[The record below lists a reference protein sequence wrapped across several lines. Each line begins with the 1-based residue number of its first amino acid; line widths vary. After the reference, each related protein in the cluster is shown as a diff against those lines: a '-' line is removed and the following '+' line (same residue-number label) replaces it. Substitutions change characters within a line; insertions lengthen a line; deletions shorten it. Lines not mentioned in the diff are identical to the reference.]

1 VTHTRHPVIIV
12 GAGPAGAA
20 LALLLAERGIPVT
33 LLERHVD
40 FDREFRGEGLQK
52 SGLTCLEQ
60 MGLADE
66 LERLPHCRMRG
77 VRFAVGRTVVRLDA
91 QALGADDVRLVSQPP
106 LLDML
111 TRKAAAHAGFSL
123 RMGVRARALVH
134 QGDRVVGVQVEHEG
148 GSEELPAALVIGTD
162 GRSSIVRKR
171 AGIEL
176 QSIDQEF
183 DILWARG
190 DLGDFLP
197 DNGTAHTDI
206 LRDGGVA
213 VVFPSPLGGQQ
224 VGVVIEKGGFRH
236 LREQGE
242 ERGLTW
248 LAERCSPGLSS
259 ALTHAPRMGRP
270 VLLDV
275 ICGRAT
281 RWTCPGLLLLG
292 DAAHP
297 MSPVGGQGINMALR
311 DAIVAANHLV
321 PALRGRPDPAALDA
335 ATARIEAERLPEI
348 IVAQRLQT
356 REGRNLR
363 RRGPIALAV
372 LPYLIRLAP
381 ALQWIFRRRRR
392 LRQGFVPVELQV

>member
-1 VTHTRHPVIIV
+1 
-12 GAGPAGAA
+12 
-20 LALLLAERGIPVT
+20 
-33 LLERHVD
+33 
-40 FDREFRGEGLQK
+40 
-52 SGLTCLEQ
+52 

-66 LERLPHCRMRG
+66 LERLPHCRIRG

-91 QALGADDVRLVSQPP
+91 QALGADDIRLVSQPP

-111 TRKAAAHAGFSL
+111 TRKAAVHAGFSL

-162 GRSSIVRKR
+162 GRNSIVRKR

-176 QSIDQEF
+176 QSIDQTF

-236 LREQGE
+236 LREHGE

-248 LAERCSPGLSS
+248 VAERCSPGLSN
-259 ALTHAPRMGRP
+259 ALTRAPRMGRP

-281 RWTCPGLLLLG
+281 HWTRPGMLLLG

-321 PALRGRPDPAALDA
+321 PVLRARPDPAALDA

-356 REGRNLR
+356 EKPATFAAAAPSSWPSCPISSGSRPRCSGSSAAVVACSTASSRSSSGFDPR
-363 RRGPIALAV
+363 QSRAGPGWPRGSA
-372 LPYLIRLAP
+372 
-381 ALQWIFRRRRR
+381 
-392 LRQGFVPVELQV
+392 